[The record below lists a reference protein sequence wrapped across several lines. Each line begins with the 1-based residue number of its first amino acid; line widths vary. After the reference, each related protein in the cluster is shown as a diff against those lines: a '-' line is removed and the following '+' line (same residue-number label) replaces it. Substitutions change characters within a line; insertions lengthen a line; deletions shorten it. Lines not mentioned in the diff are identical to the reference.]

1 MTSYQLNISE
11 LYDLCLCLTARR
23 KYFISRENSH
33 SFTIGAISEDLFVRG
48 EKRSLISLQMCF
60 MGWLY
65 EVLAIV
71 AGLLGALIGYQLQ
84 QEFSIP
90 NIHFPDAILVFVLI
104 PFIHLLNDED
114 TKGIIFDE
122 GWIQGIKFVLGLYK
136 VRLPGED
143 DASSG
148 TIQNPR
154 EDMNMPQKASS
165 HTIANLT
172 TSQKRLIYR
181 KCKSS
186 INIALKDMF
195 LLPKEKMHLE
205 RRYSLIPNV
214 ILGTSGLI
222 NDERVSKLPQIV
234 AQCVSTKIRQNEIKT
249 NISTQSSH
257 SSLSTIYIDN

>member
-1 MTSYQLNISE
+1 
-11 LYDLCLCLTARR
+11 
-23 KYFISRENSH
+23 
-33 SFTIGAISEDLFVRG
+33 
-48 EKRSLISLQMCF
+48 MCF
-60 MGWLY
+60 LGWLY
-65 EVLAIV
+65 EILAIV
-71 AGLLGALIGYQLQ
+71 AGLLSALIGYQLQ

-90 NIHFPDAILVFVLI
+90 NIHFPDVILVFVLI

-122 GWIQGIKFVLGLYK
+122 GWIQGIKFVLGIYK
-136 VRLPGED
+136 DRLPGGA

-148 TIQNPR
+148 STQNPR
-154 EDMNMPQKASS
+154 EERNMPRNASS

-172 TSQKRLIYR
+172 TSQRRLIHR

-195 LLPKEKMHLE
+195 LLPAEKMHLE
-205 RRYSLIPNV
+205 RRYSLRQNV
-214 ILGTSGLI
+214 VSGSSGLI

-234 AQCVSTKIRQNEIKT
+234 AQCVSTKIARNEIQT